1 MAISS
6 RDAKLGHD
14 VALKVLPTA
23 FASDPDRVARF
34 QREARAL
41 AALNHLRIAQIVGL
55 EETPRRSTPRTPRVS
70 SIAI

>member
-55 EETPRRSTPRTPRVS
+55 EEAPRRSTPRTPRVS